1 MEGSGIKDLEPQP
14 QKCYMSKTLTHE
26 NSTCCNLPP
35 GLQKPLPFP
44 LENRLATRVLSLLK
58 SFWRR
63 CRGHKQQEPDA
74 TWPFNIHT
82 DIHTY
87 IQFIHTYI
95 HTYTH
100 IHIHIHID
108 IHMHIYRK
116 QILIQTYTY
125 TYSYIHIHAYTS
137 TYIHIHIQT
146 DRQTDRQTYIHPL
159 HDMTVQSKKYS
170 TLHHIHYITLHCI

>member
-82 DIHTY
+82 NIHTY
-87 IQFIHTYI
+87 RHTYIHTYNSYIHTYI
-95 HTYTH
+95 HTHTHTHRHTHAHIQKTNTYTNIY
-100 IHIHIHID
+100 IHIHIH
-108 IHMHIYRK
+108 
-116 QILIQTYTY
+116 
-125 TYSYIHIHAYTS
+125 
-137 TYIHIHIQT
+137 
-146 DRQTDRQTYIHPL
+146 TDRQTYIH
-159 HDMTVQSKKYS
+159 VQYS
-170 TLHHIHYITLHCI
+170 TVHYITYITLHCTAFNDIAIHYITLHYIQAYILTNIT